1 VGGIVRDFNERHKAT
16 VSVQSHDDLM
26 AALRN
31 REAHAATYCCDRPEC
46 RRRAIAWALY
56 WTGFAVVLAIGIA
69 RVLKQPENVE
79 ETLREQVRQERLA
92 AAPWN

>member
-1 VGGIVRDFNERHKAT
+1 MRRHLVQHRGGSVTWFERI
-16 VSVQSHDDLM
+16 L
-26 AALRN
+26 L
-31 REAHAATYCCDRPEC
+31 
-46 RRRAIAWALY
+46 IWL
-56 WTGFAVVLAIGIA
+56 TGSVVLAIGIA

>member
-1 VGGIVRDFNERHKAT
+1 VIYLTWLGKI
-16 VSVQSHDDLM
+16 
-26 AALRN
+26 
-31 REAHAATYCCDRPEC
+31 
-46 RRRAIAWALY
+46 ALY

-79 ETLREQVRQERLA
+79 ETLREQVRQERLE